1 MNQDM
6 SSYRKGVDWVT
17 VLLYAFL
24 VVFGWCNL
32 YAANYNPEVGL
43 QFSFDAQYAKQLMW
57 VGISVVCIGVIM
69 LSDSKVFV
77 EFAWILY
84 VTSLLMLVIVLA
96 VGHEVYGAKSWIKI
110 GPVLF
115 QPAEFTKIGA
125 ALVVAR
131 IMSRYGFSFTFRNYV
146 KLFAVLLIPMTLIIL
161 QNDTGSALVYVVL
174 ILAMFREGLSPH
186 FLLIGATCAIVA
198 VASLL
203 LDSAPVLTALVL
215 CAFVAVQV
223 LVYRQSAPWEAVK
236 AFAAGAVAALAVWLL
251 MRFHYGRELLVDYY
265 LLIGMAVASL
275 FLILAYVV
283 HRFRGLWWLLAYV
296 WVSLCTSFGTGYVFD
311 NVLGDHQRTRIN
323 VLFGIEED
331 PLGAGYNVNQSLIAI
346 GSGGVFGKGFLNGT
360 QTKLDFVPKQTTD
373 FIFCTV
379 GEEWGFLGCVVL
391 VSAYIFLFL
400 RIIYLAERQHS
411 VFSRVYGYCVASI
424 FFFHFAINV
433 SMAIGLM
440 PVIGIPLPFFS
451 YGGSSFWGFTILLF
465 IFVKLDTDRNFLVR

>member
-6 SSYRKGVDWVT
+6 SSYRKGVDWIT

-24 VVFGWCNL
+24 VIFGWCNL
-32 YAANYNPEVGL
+32 YAANYNPEVGP
-43 QFSFDAQYAKQLMW
+43 QFSFDAQYAKQLIW
-57 VGISVVCIGVIM
+57 VGVSLACIGVIM
-69 LSDSKVFV
+69 LSDSKMFV
-77 EFAWILY
+77 EFAWIIY
-84 VTSLLMLVIVLA
+84 IGSLVLLLLVLA

-125 ALVVAR
+125 ALVVSR
-131 IMSRYGFSFTFRNYV
+131 VMSRYGFSFSFRNYV
-146 KLFAVLLIPMTLIIL
+146 KLFAIILVPMALIIL
-161 QNDTGSALVYVVL
+161 QNDTGSALVYVVFL
-174 ILAMFREGLSPH
+174 LAMFREGLSPH
-186 FLLIGATCAIVA
+186 LLLIGALCAVVA

-203 LDSAPVLTALVL
+203 LDSGPVLV
-215 CAFVAVQV
+215 
-223 LVYRQSAPWEAVK
+223 
-236 AFAAGAVAALAVWLL
+236 ALAVLAVVATQALAARGGQMWLAL
-251 MRFHYGRELLVDYY
+251 KAFGVGAVVAVGAWLVMRFHLGRELIIDYY
-265 LLIGMAVASL
+265 LLIGMGAASL
-275 FLILAYVV
+275 VIALSYVV
-283 HRFRGLWWLLAYV
+283 HRLRGTWWLLTYV
-296 WVSLCTSFGTGYVFD
+296 WVALATSFGTGYVFD

-346 GSGGVFGKGFLNGT
+346 GSGGLLGKGFLNGT

-379 GEEWGFLGCVVL
+379 GEEWGFLGCTVL
-391 VSAYIFLFL
+391 VAAYIFLFL

-411 VFSRVYGYCVASI
+411 VFSRVYGYCVAGI
-424 FFFHFAINV
+424 FFFHFAINI

-451 YGGSSFWGFTILLF
+451 YGGSSFWGFTVLLF
-465 IFVKLDTDRNFLVR
+465 IFVKLDTERNFLIR